1 MEITYCFI
9 GTDKLSLKEF
19 NEKIVSQA
27 TEIIS
32 KKSNKIIMSDKDIL
46 LARFL
51 HKRKYRKVTIYH
63 VGNEPKHKIGNFAL
77 KGGFTTESDVECN
90 LRNDADKIISSR
102 ESKED

>member
-32 KKSNKIIMSDKDIL
+32 KKSNKIIIIKTTNNEQPSTPSLSPPYL
-46 LARFL
+46 LGTSPL
-51 HKRKYRKVTIYH
+51 HSPYQV
-63 VGNEPKHKIGNFAL
+63 VF
-77 KGGFTTESDVECN
+77 
-90 LRNDADKIISSR
+90 
-102 ESKED
+102 